1 MKDGFI
7 TLVGILIAIAIIG
20 IMFVKMN
27 TGPEGSSSEKGT
39 YTDAIDSAKEAKDLL
54 EKNNQN
60 NFTY

>member
-27 TGPEGSSSEKGT
+27 TGTKGSSSEKGL
-39 YTDAIDSAKEAKDLL
+39 YIDVIDSAKEAKDLL
-54 EKNNQN
+54 EKNNQK